1 MVTGA
6 TAKQVAM
13 VWARVA
19 KLDDNY
25 VMKCKEYEVNG
36 SRPRVDQVGLGERFG
51 KGLSNTQIE
60 QRGAMD
66 RSKWR
71 KLIKDV

>member
-25 VMKCKEYEVNG
+25 VMKCKEYEINS
-36 SRPRVDQVGLGERFG
+36 SRPRVDQGGPGERFG
-51 KGLSNTQIE
+51 
-60 QRGAMD
+60 
-66 RSKWR
+66 
-71 KLIKDV
+71 

>member
-36 SRPRVDQVGLGERFG
+36 SRPRVDQGGLGERFG
-51 KGLSNTQIE
+51 
-60 QRGAMD
+60 
-66 RSKWR
+66 
-71 KLIKDV
+71 